1 MYTNHKE
8 TVAFEPR
15 KALFGLSCAG
25 GAMMRDI
32 GALAAQL
39 DDPRLQEAQEILGSG
54 VAGAVVGIRTPW
66 S

>member
-1 MYTNHKE
+1 MT
-8 TVAFEPR
+8 
-15 KALFGLSCAG
+15 
-25 GAMMRDI
+25 RDI

-39 DDPRLQEAQEILGSG
+39 DDPRDLGDPRVGILGIRGNSEILGSG